1 MTKDN
6 AIKYFL
12 KIIYENKPQV
22 ILSKS
27 KIQKIEKFYKNNY
40 VNEEDFNDFINQD
53 ISIKGMLKESKSAWN
68 EIKKQFF
75 KKEALQP
82 GIISECFYSSTLAKL
97 FNLENFLDIEE
108 SVNEE
113 IPINCLEYINKT
125 NNHLNG
131 RYLYYNKDNYNTF
144 IIQYGNPTEG
154 DAVIVINGNKI
165 KLEYKEKNAKAGEY
179 DVLYNE
185 NGKLIITPD
194 FKEQFPELALLL
206 EKFNREKTVMELV
219 GHNYK
224 DLNRTLEMKHIER
237 YFKNNQI
244 DVLISVNKSN
254 EFIAITDEI
263 FKKHMEY
270 KIIST
275 VGSEIRTSGRNP
287 KKVFT
292 NNYYEQVKKEINAIK
307 VNDDKYNI
315 LKNEYILTTG
325 RGKKEPTRLKF
336 GKVFFIKTK
345 DIEENDYYVINTQN
359 VKQLIPTISIHIK
372 IIASFNELKDFYEI

>member
-40 VNEEDFNDFINQD
+40 VTEVGFNDFINQD
-53 ISIKGMLKESKSAWN
+53 ISIKDMLKESKSAWN
-68 EIKKQFF
+68 EIKKQFL

-108 SVNEE
+108 CVNEE

-154 DAVIVINGNKI
+154 DAVIVIYGNKI

-254 EFIAITDEI
+254 EFIAITDKI

-307 VNDDKYNI
+307 VNDDKYKI
-315 LKNEYILTTG
+315 LKNEYVLTTG

-336 GKVFFIKTK
+336 GNVFFIKTK
-345 DIEENDYYVINTQN
+345 DIEEDNDYYVINT
-359 VKQLIPTISIHIK
+359 
-372 IIASFNELKDFYEI
+372 